1 MKRMELTKITFFDVI
16 RQSREAQ
23 MCSNP
28 LLGWISQII
37 IEQVNTDLTKARVTR
52 NFYVRAS
59 SSVIKM
65 LILRIQ
71 RHVPQLL
78 LKIPLDE

>member
-1 MKRMELTKITFFDVI
+1 MKRMELTKITFFDMI
-16 RQSREAQ
+16 REAQ

-71 RHVPQLL
+71 RYVPQLL